1 MTVAIVHDYL
11 TQRGGAERVVLSIA
25 RAFPDAPVYTSL
37 YEPEATFEEFKSID
51 VRALPLNRNGLLRRH
66 HRLALPLLASSFS
79 RARVHADVVVCSSS
93 GWAHGVGS
101 RGQKVVYCHTPAR
114 WLYQTDQYLGHGH
127 SLKRLVLESLRPALA
142 NWDRQAAASARRY
155 VANSTV
161 VQRRIHELY
170 GIEAALLPAPH
181 SIDPTGPHEPVPGLS
196 RRFFLCVTR
205 LLPYKNV
212 DAVLAAF
219 AGLPDERL
227 VVAGAGPDR
236 ERLERSAPPN
246 TAVIGTVTDPQLRWL
261 YANCEALVAA
271 SYEDYGLTPLEAA
284 AFGKPTVA
292 LRWGGFL
299 DTVREDRT
307 GVFFDTP
314 DASAIRDAVRRV
326 GAHRWRPD
334 ILTSHSRQFDERRF
348 ITRLREI
355 VDEVHPLEVGATS

>member
-11 TQRGGAERVVLSIA
+11 TQRGGAERVVLSMA

-51 VRALPLNRNGLLRRH
+51 VRALPLNRSGLLRRH

-93 GWAHGVGS
+93 GWAHGVGT
-101 RGQKVVYCHTPAR
+101 GGHKVVYCHTPAR
-114 WLYQTDQYLGHGH
+114 WLYQPDRYLGHGH

-142 NWDRQAAASARRY
+142 NWDRQAASSARRY

-161 VQRRIHELY
+161 VQKRIHDLY
-170 GIEAALLPAPH
+170 GIEAVILPAPH
-181 SIDPTGPHEPVPGLS
+181 SIDPFGRREPLQALDG
-196 RRFFLCVTR
+196 RFFLCVTR

-212 DAVLAAF
+212 DAVIGAF
-219 AGLPDERL
+219 AGLPSERL
-227 VVAGAGPDR
+227 VVVGTGPDR
-236 ERLERSAPPN
+236 QRLERLAVPN
-246 TAVIGTVTDPQLRWL
+246 VTLVGAVTDPQLRWL
-261 YANCEALVAA
+261 YANCEGVVAA

-299 DTVREDRT
+299 DTMREGHT

-314 DASAIRDAVRRV
+314 DAPTIRDAVRRL
-326 GAHRWRPD
+326 GARRWRTD
-334 ILTSHSRQFDERRF
+334 VLTSHGRRFNESRF

-355 VDEVHPLEVGATS
+355 VDEVYPIEGRAA